1 MDVTVVGA
9 GRAECSELQF
19 DCCSKEE
26 CDLFEPREILV
37 TWGSSVQIFRV
48 IICAIAVGSLRIET
62 CIKR

>member
-1 MDVTVVGA
+1 MQNVQNYSLTAVPKKNVTCLNPE
-9 GRAECSELQF
+9 RF
-19 DCCSKEE
+19 
-26 CDLFEPREILV
+26 LV